1 MILMLPLHWIL
12 IIGKKL
18 EQNGIKI
25 ISIIWLNMVDLFTKF
40 ILDCFIKNNNPDTI
54 TDSFIQM
61 RLGSEWV
68 SHKAILADNRGFL
81 ANENVWDLC
90 DNLNIHAL
98 HTTVEGLSQNGQL
111 IFVLKKRDK
120 TETRLPFPLSLLM
133 QKFILPMGQKSIGK
147 VHLPQGCSACRRRQF
162 TFTDHASKSS
172 NYSFDW
178 P

>member
-25 ISIIWLNMVDLFTKF
+25 IFIIWLNMVDLFTKF
-40 ILDCFIKNNNPDTI
+40 ILDCFIKNKNPDTI
-54 TDSFIQM
+54 IDSFIQM
-61 RLGSEWV
+61 RLGPEWV

>member
-40 ILDCFIKNNNPDTI
+40 ILDCFIKNKNPDTI
-54 TDSFIQM
+54 IDSFTQM

-98 HTTVEGLSQNGQL
+98 NTTVEGLSQNGQL

-172 NYSFDW
+172 NY
-178 P
+178 

>member
-40 ILDCFIKNNNPDTI
+40 ILDCFIKNKNPDTI
-54 TDSFIQM
+54 IDSFIQM

-111 IFVLKKRDK
+111 IFVLKKLDK

-133 QKFILPMGQKSIGK
+133 QKFILPMGQKSIDK

>member
-1 MILMLPLHWIL
+1 MLPLHWIL

-40 ILDCFIKNNNPDTI
+40 ILGCFIKNKNPDTI
-54 TDSFIQM
+54 IDSFTQM
-61 RLGSEWV
+61 RLGSESV
-68 SHKAILADNRGFL
+68 SHKSILADNRGFL
-81 ANENVWDLC
+81 ANQNVWDEC

-98 HTTVEGLSQNGQL
+98 HTTVEGTSQNGQL
-111 IFVLKKRDK
+111 IFVLKTRYKN
-120 TETRLPFPLSLLM
+120 ETPLPFPLSLLM
-133 QKFILPMGQKSIGK
+133 QKFILPMCQKSIGRI
-147 VHLPQGCSACRRRQF
+147 HLPQGCRACRRRQF

>member
-12 IIGKKL
+12 IIGKKS

-40 ILDCFIKNNNPDTI
+40 ILDCFIKNKNPDTI
-54 TDSFIQM
+54 IDSFIQM

-120 TETRLPFPLSLLM
+120 TETQLPFPLSLLM

>member
-40 ILDCFIKNNNPDTI
+40 ILDCFIKNKNPDTI
-54 TDSFIQM
+54 IDSFIQM

-120 TETRLPFPLSLLM
+120 TETQLPFPLSLLM